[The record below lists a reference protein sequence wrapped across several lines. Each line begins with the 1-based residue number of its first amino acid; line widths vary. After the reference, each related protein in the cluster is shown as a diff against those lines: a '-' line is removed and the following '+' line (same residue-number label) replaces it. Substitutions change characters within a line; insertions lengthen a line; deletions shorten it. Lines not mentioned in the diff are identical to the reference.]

1 MPPRTTYAS
10 DLSPEYPLLGFL
22 AQQPAHGYELHQRL
36 VADFSQIWH
45 VGLSQT
51 YNILKRLEEQGY
63 ITGTVQE
70 QEKLPSRRQF
80 HLTPA
85 GRRRFNHWLPSFA
98 SYSLRAVRVGVTTR
112 PSFAPP

>member
-1 MPPRTTYAS
+1 MPPCAAYAS

-36 VADFSQIWH
+36 VADLSQIWR
-45 VGLSQT
+45 VSLSQT

-70 QEKLPSRRQF
+70 QEKLPSRREF

-85 GRRRFNHWLPSFA
+85 GRLRFNNWVHHFRSSRLGGC
-98 SYSLRAVRVGVTTR
+98 RRDV
-112 PSFAPP
+112 